1 MEERVASGKSQTM
14 LWLQK
19 CPRRHMFTYSW
30 SILMYGRNQ
39 HNTVIILQLK
49 LNKLRRK
56 KEKSQHQPDTHWEL
70 WSINDTLVCPDSR
83 KQAGWT
89 PALVIDFEHS
99 RKVIKSEFLT
109 ICAHR
114 QSKSSCPWTALKES
128 WVQAI
133 RCKRTQKLR
142 KYRLF

>member
-1 MEERVASGKSQTM
+1 MEERVGSGKSQTM

-19 CPRRHMFTYSW
+19 RPRRHMYVYLQLIHIDVWQKPT
-30 SILMYGRNQ
+30 Q
-39 HNTVIILQLK
+39 TVILQLK
-49 LNKLRRK
+49 LNKLRGK
-56 KEKSQHQPDTHWEL
+56 KKSSHQPDPHWEL
-70 WSINDTLVCPDSR
+70 WSLNDTPVCPDSR

-89 PALVIDFEHS
+89 PALVIDFEHP
-99 RKVIKSEFLT
+99 RKVIKSQLLT

-114 QSKSSCPWTALKES
+114 QSKSSCPRTPLKEES
-128 WVQAI
+128 EMQAI